1 MSKQSW
7 QDSIRSTMS
16 RLKKDKSPLRL
27 AFLGVGNE
35 DCGDDAAGSIFA
47 RTLEPQCSRNPNCL
61 VLEAGTAP
69 ENFTGPLRKFSP
81 DLVLIVDIAQFG
93 DTPGEIR
100 RIECSEIGGMSAS
113 THTLPLNI
121 FACYLTEDL
130 KCEVA
135 FLGIEPLATSYGI
148 PVSPIVKNAVATLR
162 AYFINI
168 ISDYCNSRIPSVSQI
183 ETENTRKGNAPS
195 SHYLRG

>member
-7 QDSIRSTMS
+7 QDSIRQTMS
-16 RLKKDKSPLRL
+16 RLKKDKSPLRFAL
-27 AFLGVGNE
+27 LGVGNE
-35 DCGDDAAGSIFA
+35 DCGDDAAGIIFA
-47 RTLEPQCSRNPNCL
+47 RTLESQCSRNPNCL

-69 ENFTGPLRKFSP
+69 ENLTGSLRKFSP

-100 RIECSEIGGMSAS
+100 RIRCSEIGGMSAS

-121 FACYLTEDL
+121 FARYLTEEL

-135 FLGIEPLATSYGI
+135 FLGIEPIATGYGMQ
-148 PVSPIVKNAVATLR
+148 VSPIVNDAIATLS
-162 AYFINI
+162 AYFIDI
-168 ISDYCNSRIPSVSQI
+168 ISDYCNSRIPSKLPM
-183 ETENTRKGNAPS
+183 ETENTRKGNTPS
-195 SHYLRG
+195 THYLRG